1 MKNLNITTRK
11 WIWNTWDKYRPEW
24 FVNILWND
32 NPTSPIITGLHTSK
46 LRNLLLCEVT
56 GVSRSGDLPDFP
68 DRMGITTFQE
78 RTVNQKGKVTF
89 HTHLH
94 FYNCSRRE
102 SAGGEMI
109 SDPSPIWKSPEEV
122 HFLIRYKVGLRIQKL
137 LKTTTK
143 GNEGVVVKVWN
154 DTLHRAYNLKEMET
168 QNKIFIPRFNQDSDM
183 LLDVENSD
191 LLPLPLI
198 NRPSKP
204 IKTNLQIEH
213 KPIKRFYDNTI
224 KV

>member
-1 MKNLNITTRK
+1 
-11 WIWNTWDKYRPEW
+11 
-24 FVNILWND
+24 
-32 NPTSPIITGLHTSK
+32 
-46 LRNLLLCEVT
+46 VT
-56 GVSRSGDLPDFP
+56 GVSRSGDLPGFP

-102 SAGGEMI
+102 SAGGGMI
-109 SDPSPIWKSPEEV
+109 SYPSPIWKSPEDL

-154 DTLHRAYNLKEMET
+154 DNLHRAYNLKEMET
-168 QNKIFIPRFNQDSDM
+168 QNKIFILRYNQDSDM

-191 LLPLPLI
+191 LLPLPLTS
-198 NRPSKP
+198 RPHKS
-204 IKTNLQIEH
+204 IKKNLQTEH
-213 KPIKRFYDNTI
+213 KSIKRFYDNTT